1 LKKLND
7 IYFYFITDSKL
18 SIKGNMSDVENALK
32 AGCKIIQYREKNKS
46 TKELIKDAKKIKENC
61 KKKAIFLIND
71 RIDVALAVNSD
82 GVHLGQDDMP
92 FDLARKILGNKKII
106 GLTVH
111 NLKEAINAEKIGAD
125 YISLSPIFNTNTKS
139 DAGKACGI
147 QTIKIVKKNVNLPIV
162 AIGGINKDNVGQVIK
177 AGADGIVAISAVICS
192 KNVRKEVKD
201 FIRIIKENKSK

>member
-1 LKKLND
+1 MKKLND

-18 SIKGNMSDVENALK
+18 SKKGNMSDVENALK

-46 TKELIKDAKKIKENC
+46 TKEMIKEAKKIKEKC
-61 KKKAIFLIND
+61 KKKSIFLVND
-71 RIDVALAVNSD
+71 RIDVALAVDSD
-82 GVHLGQDDMP
+82 GLHLGQDDMP
-92 FDLARKILGNKKII
+92 FDLARKILGNEKII

-111 NLKEAINAEKIGAD
+111 DLKEAIKAEKIGAN
-125 YISLSPIFNTNTKS
+125 YIGLSPIFSTNTKS

-177 AGADGIVAISAVICS
+177 EGADGIVAISAVICS
-192 KNVRKEVKD
+192 KNVRKEVED